1 MPREVH
7 ETFGVYALAREPAD
21 AARLARFV
29 AKEKLPSFLGGDVP
43 EEAWKPDATGV
54 RGYASFAV
62 TRGALPS
69 VEGTPST
76 GDGL

>member
-1 MPREVH
+1 M
-7 ETFGVYALAREPAD
+7 
-21 AARLARFV
+21 
-29 AKEKLPSFLGGDVP
+29 P